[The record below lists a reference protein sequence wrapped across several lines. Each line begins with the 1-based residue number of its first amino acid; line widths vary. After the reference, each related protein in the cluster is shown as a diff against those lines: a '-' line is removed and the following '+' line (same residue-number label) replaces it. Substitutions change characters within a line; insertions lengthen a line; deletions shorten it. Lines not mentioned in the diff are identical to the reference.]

1 MIRKNFPKACARDA
15 SIRLFSLPTMVV
27 CCALLIDPS
36 SSVAGRPQP
45 NSRPLEL
52 TAILAARIEPLRAEH
67 PDPLPAPEWISLFD
81 GESLENWSVTDFGGQ
96 GEVEVK
102 DGRLVMNLGAYMTG
116 VTYDGKHELPKSNF
130 EVRYK
135 AARLDGIDFFCGFT
149 FPVKDSNCSLILGG
163 WGGGVCGL
171 SSIDQMDASENN
183 TTQFRLFNKGEWYDV
198 RLMVLDHR
206 ILAWIDG
213 ERIIDEII
221 ENSEIGIRP
230 EVELSCPLGFAT
242 WQTTGAIE
250 SIQIRKLSEAEL
262 ARWK

>member
-1 MIRKNFPKACARDA
+1 MIRRILPNLDSPYSVNR
-15 SIRLFSLPTMVV
+15 RLSLQALSV
-27 CCALLIDPS
+27 CCLLAMFCSQRS
-36 SSVAGRPQP
+36 S
-45 NSRPLEL
+45 
-52 TAILAARIEPLRAEH
+52 AAEVKPLRAEH
-67 PDPLPAPEWISLFD
+67 PEPLPSPEWISLFD
-81 GESLENWSVTDFGGQ
+81 GKTLKNWAVTDFGGQ
-96 GEVEVK
+96 GEVEIK

-116 VTYDGKHELPKSNF
+116 ITYDGKQELPKTNY

-183 TTQFRLFNKGEWYDV
+183 TTQFRLFNEDEWYNV
-198 RLMVLDHR
+198 RILVLDHR
-206 ILAWIDG
+206 IVAWIDG
-213 ERIIDEII
+213 ERIIDENI
-221 ENSEIGIRP
+221 EDSEIGIRP

-250 SIQIRKLSEAEL
+250 SIQLRKLSEAEL